1 MKINNIAPGTCI
13 MVVAAWEDVRNFLR
27 EAMIMAGYHCVTA
40 ANGMEALDRLAE
52 NRIDVVVTDIKMPL
66 LDGLEL
72 TTRIKKKHDT
82 DVIVMA
88 GFTDNCTFEEIIAR
102 GASDLMLKPVSIAEL
117 YMRIKRVLREQA
129 LLRERNSVM
138 QKLQESEKR
147 FRELSITDG
156 LTKIFN
162 SRQFFSE
169 LRAEIERSGRYGHP
183 LTVIMLDIDNFK
195 KLNDTFGHL
204 EGDRVL
210 VRLAE
215 ILQACLRQSCSA
227 YRYGGEEFA
236 AILPVTSEEQGVN
249 AAERVRAALR
259 NEIFVPGS
267 GGSFQVTVSIGVSQH
282 LEDEDVMDFVRRVDA
297 NLYKAK
303 AGGKDRVCCT
313 SQAGGLHHSNRG
325 RPPLAEVSHDTKPT
339 NSAV

>member
-1 MKINNIAPGTCI
+1 
-13 MVVAAWEDVRNFLR
+13 
-27 EAMIMAGYHCVTA
+27 
-40 ANGMEALDRLAE
+40 
-52 NRIDVVVTDIKMPL
+52 
-66 LDGLEL
+66 
-72 TTRIKKKHDT
+72 
-82 DVIVMA
+82 VIVMA
-88 GFTDNCTFEEIIAR
+88 GVTDNCTFEEIIAR
-102 GASDLMLKPVSIAEL
+102 GASDLMLKPVNIPEL
-117 YMRIKRVLREQA
+117 YMRIKRVLREQT

-147 FRELSITDG
+147 YRELSITDG

-169 LRAEIERSGRYGHP
+169 LKTEIERSRRYDHP
-183 LTVIMLDIDNFK
+183 LTVLMLDIDNFK

-259 NEIFVPGS
+259 NEVFVPGS
-267 GGSFQVTVSIGVSQH
+267 GGSFQVTVSIGVAQY
-282 LEDEDVMDFVRRVDA
+282 LKDEDMMDFVRRADT
-297 NLYKAK
+297 NLYRAK
-303 AGGKDRVCCT
+303 AAGKDQVCT
-313 SQAGGLHHSNRG
+313 SQAGGLGHLYQG
-325 RPPLAEVSHDTKPT
+325 RHPQGEVSHNTEPT
-339 NSAV
+339 NSTV